1 MLLTDLEKVEK
12 VTLVVVAGGSAAGF
26 PPRKG
31 GQGVASASQS
41 PGWVTGVFLAAIGRT
56 LTE

>member
-12 VTLVVVAGGSAAGF
+12 VTLMVVAGGSAAGF

-31 GQGVASASQS
+31 GHRVASASQS
-41 PGWVTGVFLAAIGRT
+41 PSWVTGLSCCYWKDIN
-56 LTE
+56 

>member
-12 VTLVVVAGGSAAGF
+12 VTLMVVAGGSAAGF

-31 GQGVASASQS
+31 GHRVAPASQS
-41 PGWVTGVFLAAIGRT
+41 PS
-56 LTE
+56 